1 MTHPET
7 LPVLLKQLRL
17 STMAQLWE
25 PMLSK
30 ARHEKW
36 DPAQYLATLCEQEL
50 QDRYSRRIARFTTES
65 RLPVG
70 KTLPSFDFGLTPNLN
85 PDTIN
90 ALAGNSDWVNT
101 AVNILFFGPSGVGKT
116 HLAVAIAH
124 ALIEKFIRIRYYQAT
139 ALVQQMQK
147 ARQELKLES
156 FLTKLDKYAVL
167 VLDDLGYVKKSDL
180 ESHVLFEL
188 IAHRYETGSL
198 IITSNQPFSQWD
210 TIFTDSSMTVAA
222 IDRVVHHSIIIEVEA
237 ESYRKRQ
244 AIAQNRMSINHS
256 EKPEGTSHVELKST
270 LGATNTYNHPPLNP
284 IKNTT

>member
-25 PMLSK
+25 PMLLK

-36 DPAQYLATLCEQEL
+36 DPSHYLATLCEQEL

-70 KTLPSFDFGLTPNLN
+70 KTLPTFDFGLTPNL
-85 PDTIN
+85 DSHKIQ
-90 ALAGNSDWVNT
+90 ALAGNSDWVKR
-101 AVNILFFGPSGVGKT
+101 AVNVLLFGPSGVGKT

-124 ALIEKFIRIRYYQAT
+124 ALIEKSIRVKYYPAT

-180 ESHVLFEL
+180 ESQVLFEL

-210 TIFTDSSMTVAA
+210 SIFTDSSMTVAA

-244 AIAQNRMSINHS
+244 AIAQNGMGTRLS
-256 EKPEGTSHVELKST
+256 KKTEGVSHVEVQPIS
-270 LGATNTYNHPPLNP
+270 GAT
-284 IKNTT
+284 